1 MKNIVPTIVFVL
13 IGVGLTL
20 VLNYFL
26 CSKPSADE
34 FQRLKAQIT
43 SQIDSL
49 KNVIK
54 TKEDSLTAIRTH
66 ADAIEQK
73 MAELGDLITA
83 QKKTIEILKK
93 RRFVYEGSSDNLLND
108 LNSLYKRSLAEDS
121 SATDRV
127 PR

>member
-49 KNVIK
+49 NNVIK
-54 TKEDSLTAIRTH
+54 TKEDSLMAIRTH

-83 QKKTIEILKK
+83 QKKTIETLKK